1 MIMRNTFRE
10 ALNGGKP
17 TIGTHFLF
25 SDPDIA
31 ELTGNSGLFIM
42 QNLLRNIHACT
53 WSYCII

>member
-10 ALNGGKP
+10 ALTAGKP

-31 ELTGNSGLFIM
+31 ELIGDTGLFDY
-42 QNLLRNIHACT
+42 AEFAA
-53 WSYCII
+53 